1 MVVSGP
7 MHCNGGDKVR
17 WPGTCSKVSLG
28 IIYRYYMQVL
38 SAGSIFGYYLKVL
51 SIVIIYRKPFP
62 GNIYISTGIIYRYF
76 LQILSTDI
84 IYKYYLQI
92 LSTDIIY
99 RYYKQVISTG
109 FIYRYYLPALY
120 THQCSVC
127 RSLFIYRFWVLPY
140 TDCFLTYLSIPVT
153 V

>member
-1 MVVSGP
+1 MLSSSGQYNTMQCSVLQWILVQSSSDKCSAVLWSDKESLFASESGCPMVVSGP

-99 RYYKQVISTG
+99 RYYK
-109 FIYRYYLPALY
+109 
-120 THQCSVC
+120 
-127 RSLFIYRFWVLPY
+127 
-140 TDCFLTYLSIPVT
+140 
-153 V
+153 